1 MVRRSILVLRYVES
15 AAFEFRLSPVAAMV
29 VAGGSNEK
37 KLVESGVGRL
47 GQVRVQ

>member
-29 VAGGSNEK
+29 VAGGSSEE
-37 KLVESGVGRL
+37 KLVESGVERS